1 MSQTAMLKK
10 SATNPV
16 SLENILEPKSL
27 RKRAFAL
34 AEVSDKTMGRRLRQ
48 VKLQKQAAIDRNAT
62 EQLRAFLD
70 RIANKD

>member
-1 MSQTAMLKK
+1 MSQTAMLRK

-16 SLENILEPKSL
+16 SLENIPEPKSL

-34 AEVSDKTMGRRLRQ
+34 AEVSDKSMGMRLRR
-48 VKLQKQAAIDRNAT
+48 VKLQKQAAIDRKAT